1 VPIKQAFT
9 YNTAMI
15 ILQKVSLQRGT
26 QFLLEQA
33 DATIQPQKRAAIIG
47 ANGCGKSSLFKLLLK
62 ELGAD
67 HGEVIIPSQWRTAH
81 MAQEVAE
88 CKRSALDYILDG
100 DKQFRSVEQTIE
112 KATQNDDANSL
123 AHAYTELEIIDG
135 YTANSR
141 AEKLLH
147 GLGFTQKDM
156 GKSVNSFSGG
166 WRIRL
171 NLAQALMCPSDLM
184 LLDEPTNHLD
194 IDATLWL
201 EQWLKNYQ
209 GTLLFISHDRDFIDA
224 IADQILHIE
233 HQKIYAYTGNYSSF
247 ENQRAQ
253 RLALQQ
259 ASYQKQ
265 QQRIS
270 EITQFVDRFKAKA
283 TKAKQAQS
291 RLKELE
297 RMEKIAPA
305 HVDSPFSFRFSEADK
320 TSDPLLSIE
329 RGELGYTRDT
339 ISSTGTSTTPILSS
353 VELTLRADSR
363 IGFLGPNGAG
373 KSTLVKTLVG
383 DLPLI
388 SGEKQESE
396 HIHIGYFAQH
406 QLEYLDL
413 DASALLHIQR
423 CSPKVSEQVIRN
435 FLGSFNFHGDK
446 AVAPIKP
453 FSGGE
458 KARLALALIVWQ
470 KPNLLILDEPTN
482 HLDLDMRHALTLA
495 LQLYK
500 GALIVI
506 SHDRHLLKNTVDQF
520 YLVAQHKVEFF
531 DGTLADY
538 QTWLKNNLSK
548 SEQKNTSSDEEGK
561 SKANDTSQ
569 KPLDKKQQRQQEAAL
584 REKLKPLRN
593 AIKKI
598 ELNLSNTQNKL
609 DKIEAQLADTD
620 MYTDENKS
628 HLQKLL
634 KQQGE
639 HQSHIQQLET
649 DWEIYYEQ
657 LEG

>member
-1 VPIKQAFT
+1 
-9 YNTAMI
+9 MI
-15 ILQKVSLQRGT
+15 ILQNISLQRGT
-26 QFLLEQA
+26 QFLLESA
-33 DATIQPQKRAAIIG
+33 NATIQPQKRAAIIG
-47 ANGCGKSSLFKLLLK
+47 ANGCGKSSLFKLLLN
-62 ELGAD
+62 ELGVD
-67 HGEVIIPSQWRTAH
+67 QGEITIPPQWRVAH
-81 MAQEVAE
+81 MAQEVSE
-88 CKRSALDYILDG
+88 CHRSALDYVLDG
-100 DKQFRSVEQTIE
+100 DNKFRAVEQKIE
-112 KATQNDDANSL
+112 HANQVDNANAL
-123 AHAYTELEIIDG
+123 AQAYIEYETVDG
-135 YTANSR
+135 YTAASR

-147 GLGFTQKDM
+147 GLGFKQSDM
-156 GKSVNSFSGG
+156 EKSVNNFSGG

-201 EQWLKNYQ
+201 EQWLKNYP

-233 HQKIYAYTGNYSSF
+233 HQLIQVYTGNYSSF

-259 ASYQKQ
+259 ANYVKQ

-270 EITQFVDRFKAKA
+270 EITQFVNRFKAKA

-291 RLKELE
+291 RVKELE

-305 HVDSPFSFRFSEADK
+305 HVDSPFSFRFSDADK
-320 TSDPLLSIE
+320 TSDPLLGIDKGS
-329 RGELGYTRDT
+329 LGYA
-339 ISSTGTSTTPILSS
+339 GTPLLSS
-353 VELTLRADSR
+353 VELTLRSDSR
-363 IGFLGPNGAG
+363 IGLLGPNGAG

-383 DLPLI
+383 DLPI
-388 SGEKQESE
+388 IDGSRQEGEHLK
-396 HIHIGYFAQH
+396 IGYFAQH
-406 QLEYLDL
+406 QLDYLDL

-458 KARLALALIVWQ
+458 KARLALALVVW
-470 KPNLLILDEPTN
+470 KRPNLLILDEPTN

-495 LQLYK
+495 LQLYT

-520 YLVAQHKVEFF
+520 YLVAQNTLQLF
-531 DGTLADY
+531 DGTLQDY
-538 QTWLKNNLSK
+538 QSWLKNNLAQDHS
-548 SEQKNTSSDEEGK
+548 SQENSNTSTEMLDGTGTGT
-561 SKANDTSQ
+561 DIRV
-569 KPLDKKQQRQQEAAL
+569 DKKQQRQQEAAL
-584 REKLKPLRN
+584 RQKLKPLRD
-593 AIKKI
+593 AIKKV
-598 ELNLSNTQNKL
+598 EKKLSNIEGKL
-609 DKIEAQLADTD
+609 TLIEEQLADAD
-620 MYTDENKS
+620 IYADENKNQ
-628 HLQKLL
+628 LQTLL

-639 HQSHIQQLET
+639 HQSNVQQLET
-649 DWEIYYEQ
+649 EWETYYEQ

>member
-1 VPIKQAFT
+1 
-9 YNTAMI
+9 MI
-15 ILQKVSLQRGT
+15 ILQNISLQRGT
-26 QFLLEQA
+26 QFLLESA
-33 DATIQPQKRAAIIG
+33 NATIQPQKRAAIIG
-47 ANGCGKSSLFKLLLK
+47 ANGCGKSSLFKLLLN
-62 ELGAD
+62 ELGVD
-67 HGEVIIPSQWRTAH
+67 QGEITIPPQWRVAH
-81 MAQEVAE
+81 MAQEVSE
-88 CKRSALDYILDG
+88 CHRSALDYVLDG
-100 DKQFRSVEQTIE
+100 DNKFRAVEQKIE
-112 KATQNDDANSL
+112 HANQVDNANAL
-123 AHAYTELEIIDG
+123 AQAYIEYETVDG
-135 YTANSR
+135 YTAASR

-147 GLGFTQKDM
+147 GLGFKQSDM
-156 GKSVNSFSGG
+156 EKSVNNFSGG

-201 EQWLKNYQ
+201 EQWLKNYP

-233 HQKIYAYTGNYSSF
+233 HQLIQAYTGNYSSF

-259 ASYQKQ
+259 ANYVKQ

-270 EITQFVDRFKAKA
+270 EITQFVNRFKAKA

-291 RLKELE
+291 RVKELE

-305 HVDSPFSFRFSEADK
+305 HVDSPFSFRFSDADK
-320 TSDPLLSIE
+320 TSDPLLGIDKGS
-329 RGELGYTRDT
+329 LGYA
-339 ISSTGTSTTPILSS
+339 GTPLLSS
-353 VELTLRADSR
+353 VELTLRSDSR
-363 IGFLGPNGAG
+363 IGLLGPNGAG

-383 DLPLI
+383 DLPI
-388 SGEKQESE
+388 IDGSRQEGEHLK
-396 HIHIGYFAQH
+396 IGYFAQH
-406 QLEYLDL
+406 QLDYLDL

-458 KARLALALIVWQ
+458 KARLALALVVW
-470 KPNLLILDEPTN
+470 KRPNLLILDEPTN

-495 LQLYK
+495 LQLYT

-520 YLVAQHKVEFF
+520 YLVAQNTLQLF
-531 DGTLADY
+531 DGTLQDY
-538 QTWLKNNLSK
+538 QSWLKNNLTQDHSNQEN
-548 SEQKNTSSDEEGK
+548 SNTSTETLDGTG
-561 SKANDTSQ
+561 NGTDIRV
-569 KPLDKKQQRQQEAAL
+569 DKKQQRQQEAAL
-584 REKLKPLRN
+584 RQKLKPLRD
-593 AIKKI
+593 AIKKV
-598 ELNLSNTQNKL
+598 EKKLSNIEGKL
-609 DKIEAQLADTD
+609 TLIEEQLADAD
-620 MYTDENKS
+620 IYADENKNQ
-628 HLQKLL
+628 LQTLL

-639 HQSHIQQLET
+639 HQSNVQQLET
-649 DWEIYYEQ
+649 EWETYYEQ